1 MPSIQLPTIK
11 MPTINLALPK
21 ITLPT
26 PNFGGLAEKS
36 LSLMSGVPFNKIGNV
51 VKYIFVA
58 AFLGAGIAGLTAA
71 YVQTVQLV
79 DLIFTIQ
86 ALSTVVSIDSTF
98 TTIEY
103 LKANLLMTIA
113 ISSGLIATGMALN
126 IRNAN
131 QLLAK
136 IKATPMAIIKSPI
149 AAYRKVTVWRNW
161 LLAKINYLNE
171 ESAKWK
177 TTFKIMMSPYSFLR
191 AM

>member
-131 QLLAK
+131 
-136 IKATPMAIIKSPI
+136 
-149 AAYRKVTVWRNW
+149 
-161 LLAKINYLNE
+161 
-171 ESAKWK
+171 
-177 TTFKIMMSPYSFLR
+177 
-191 AM
+191 